1 LPNTC
6 SIKKFGEGD
15 VNDVNKLGPIEADR
29 GGAARR
35 IVGRLTALIEPRLM
49 MTDPVMTYAYSGD
62 ASSYRLIPALVV
74 IVNSEAQ
81 VKAVIEAARAEGLPL
96 TFRAAGTSLSG
107 QAITEGVLCVLGDGF
122 RKIEVHGQGERVT
135 LGPAIIVANAN
146 RALKPFNKKL
156 GPDPA
161 SQATCKIGGVV
172 NNNSSGM
179 CCGVAY
185 NTYHTMQRLRVMLT
199 DGTILD
205 SGNAQS
211 RADFQKARPELLAAL
226 HELHHEVEAD
236 AELVA
241 LIRRKYKIKNTV
253 GYSLNALLD
262 FHDPIDILTH
272 LIVGSEGT
280 LGFVAEVTYDTID
293 EHPFK
298 ATDLVPFPDP
308 HSCAKAIMRLSNGGV
323 QTTTGVTAAEYIERR
338 ALGTVE
344 HLPPLAP
351 IRPFLTE
358 TSPAVLIDVSAPT
371 AEALEVELEK
381 TIRILKEEGATN
393 VTFSTDE
400 ARSHAL
406 WDVRK
411 GFFASGGAARPP
423 GTAMLTEDV
432 AAPID
437 RLADFVI
444 DMRKLLDRHGYEDAI
459 IFGHALAGNLHFQMS
474 DDFSKPGAAEKFD
487 LFSRDLAE
495 LVSIRYQ
502 GSLKAEHG
510 TGRAIAPFVE
520 AEWGKTAYALM
531 SRIKMLFDPEGLL
544 NPGVLLNADHD
555 IHIKN
560 LKQMPLT
567 DPLVDLCIECGFC
580 EPACPSAQLTLSP
593 RQRIVVSRERARLR
607 ASGEDPERLQALDD
621 GFAYAGLAT
630 CAAGN
635 VCALRCP
642 VGIET
647 GTMVIGE
654 RARRRD
660 DADRRKA
667 HWVAEHRGGVE
678 KAMRFGVS
686 TQTFSRTII
695 GNGATDAIAGAARK
709 VSGNRVPRVSRALRP
724 GPGGPSRPPTNYRR
738 SPAESLPVSIAQQ
751 FAPQGKVVYFPACPT
766 RMFGAPES
774 IAGLDLKLLPTPDA
788 VVALLERAGYEVIV
802 PPDLNGQCCGQPWLS
817 KGFPEEAARVGG
829 ELETT
834 LARLSENGALPVL
847 TDASTCAKHMRGH
860 TGDMQVADSAEFL
873 LANVLPRLN
882 ITRPLPVVAVHHNC
896 SAQRLGEPAAT
907 ETIAAACATR
917 IAVLNSVSCCG
928 YAGDKGM
935 FLPELNEWGTRFA
948 KSDIPADCRIGV
960 STVSTC
966 ASGLTERAGVPF
978 VSLASLLEAVSR
990 PGA

>member
-1 LPNTC
+1 
-6 SIKKFGEGD
+6 
-15 VNDVNKLGPIEADR
+15 VNKLGPIEADR
-29 GGAARR
+29 GAAARR
-35 IVGRLTALIEPRLM
+35 IVGRLTGLIAPRLM

-74 IVNSEAQ
+74 IVNSEAE

-107 QAITEGVLCVLGDGF
+107 QAITEGVLTVLGDGF
-122 RKIEVHGQGERVT
+122 RKIEVHDQGERVT

-185 NTYHTMQRLRVMLT
+185 NTYHTMQRLKVMLT

-205 SGNAQS
+205 SGDPQS
-211 RADFQKARPELLAAL
+211 RDDFKKKRPDLLEAL
-226 HELHHEVEAD
+226 HRLHHEVEAD
-236 AELVA
+236 PELVA

-280 LGFVAEVTYDTID
+280 LGFVSEVTYNTID

-308 HSCAKAIMRLSNGGV
+308 HSCARAIMRLSNGGV
-323 QTTTGVTAAEYIERR
+323 QTTHGVTAAEYIERR

-344 HLPPLAP
+344 HLAPLAFL
-351 IRPFLTE
+351 RPFLTE
-358 TSPAVLIDVSAPT
+358 MSPAVLIDVSAPSE
-371 AEALEVELEK
+371 AELEVELEK
-381 TIRILKEEGATN
+381 TIRILTEEGATN
-393 VTFSTDE
+393 IAFSTDE
-400 ARSHAL
+400 ERGHAL

-411 GFFASGGAARPP
+411 GFFASGGAARPK
-423 GTAMLTEDV
+423 GTSMLTEDV

-437 RLADFVI
+437 RLADFVL
-444 DMRKLLDRHGYEDAI
+444 DMRDLLDRHGYQDAI
-459 IFGHALAGNLHFQMS
+459 IFGHALAGNLHFQGS

-487 LFSRDLAE
+487 LFNRELSE
-495 LVSIRYQ
+495 LVSIKYK

-520 AEWGKTAYALM
+520 AEWGATAYALM
-531 SRIKMLFDPEGLL
+531 HRIKALFDPEGLL
-544 NPGVLLNADHD
+544 NPGVLLNADD
-555 IHIKN
+555 KIHIKN
-560 LKQMPLT
+560 LKLMTPA
-567 DPLVDLCIECGFC
+567 DPIVDMCIECGFC

-593 RQRIVVSRERARLR
+593 RQRIVITRERARLR
-607 ASGEDPERLQALDD
+607 ISGEDPERLKALDD

-647 GTMVIGE
+647 GSMVIGE

-660 DADRRKA
+660 DGDRRKA
-667 HWVAEHRGGVE
+667 RWVAEHRSGVE
-678 KAMRFGVS
+678 RAMRFGVA
-686 TQTFSRTII
+686 TQAFSRTII
-695 GNGATDAIAGAARK
+695 GNGATDALAGAARK
-709 VSGNRVPRVSRALRP
+709 VSGNRVPRVSRALRL
-724 GPGGPSRPPTNYRR
+724 GPGGPTHAPTNFRR
-738 SPAESLPVSIAQQ
+738 SPAESVPVSIAQQ

-766 RMFGAPES
+766 RMFGAPADIPEL
-774 IAGLDLKLLPTPDA
+774 GLKLLATPDA
-788 VVALLERAGYEVIV
+788 VIALLERAGFEVIV
-802 PPDLNGQCCGQPWLS
+802 PEHLDGQCCGQPWQS
-817 KGFPEEAARVGG
+817 KGFPEESARVGG
-829 ELETT
+829 ELEGV
-834 LARLSENGALPVL
+834 LASLSENGALPVL
-847 TDASTCAKHMRGH
+847 TDASTCAKHLRGH
-860 TGDMQVADSAEFL
+860 DTLTVADSAEFL
-873 LANVLPRLN
+873 AREVLPRLT
-882 ITRPLPVVAVHHNC
+882 ITRPVPVVAVHHNC
-896 SAQRLGEPAAT
+896 SAQRLGEQPAT
-907 ETIAAACATR
+907 EAIAAACAGR

-990 PGA
+990 PAGA